1 LRNAEMGYVE
11 SIIQYINQ
19 SHDQDFLKKLED
31 INNSNDNEYIKRAL
45 IFNLLREYNLKNQ
58 KMVKVDAAWKSTGDA
73 SQTNSQQDLI
83 ANLL

>member
-1 LRNAEMGYVE
+1 MGYVE

-58 KMVKVDAAWKSTGDA
+58 KMVKVDAA
-73 SQTNSQQDLI
+73 
-83 ANLL
+83 